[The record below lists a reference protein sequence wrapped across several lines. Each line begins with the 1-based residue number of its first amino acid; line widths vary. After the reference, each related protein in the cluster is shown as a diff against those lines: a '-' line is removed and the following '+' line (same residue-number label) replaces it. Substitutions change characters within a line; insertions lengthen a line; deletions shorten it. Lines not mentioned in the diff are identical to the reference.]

1 MRYDIYGKDV
11 TIANKMESGGK
22 CGFVQVSEKTKDML
36 EIKFPDMFNYQLNPE
51 LIKINKYSNET
62 VQGYFIEEIFDDEDE
77 EYID

>member
-36 EIKFPDMFNYQLNPE
+36 EIKFPDMFNY
-51 LIKINKYSNET
+51 
-62 VQGYFIEEIFDDEDE
+62 
-77 EYID
+77 